1 MLKSVLSPHSTEHAI
16 LQFSNQVF
24 NSFNEKQFTLG
35 VFIDFSKVFNKRY
48 HKIRI
53 KKIGKIWNKPSKH

>member
-24 NSFNEKQFTLG
+24 NSLNEKQFTL
-35 VFIDFSKVFNKRY
+35 NKRY

-53 KKIGKIWNKPSKH
+53 KKIGKIWNKPSIH